1 MKAAV
6 ASAAVVNT
14 TMIRAAHAAESPN
27 AQGSP
32 RSACSKAASS
42 IACLE
47 TTLTYIVKVAVVFL
61 PRHRG
66 PIGDDDNLHVLG
78 LADDSLYRISG
89 Q

>member
-1 MKAAV
+1 MNWSLMSNGAWDYPADTRGYTV
-6 ASAAVVNT
+6 GSVQEL
-14 TMIRAAHAAESPN
+14 TMHGWSLRT
-27 AQGSP
+27 
-32 RSACSKAASS
+32 
-42 IACLE
+42 CLE

-61 PRHRG
+61 PRHRV